1 MGTIIMS
8 WLDWICTNADLYKVR
23 MFTTFPILLSAYPN
37 RVLTMELTRKY
48 PNLGKFWASLFPKKY
63 PYYKKNKLAVTF
75 LVFYHI

>member
-8 WLDWICTNADLYKVR
+8 WLDWICTNADLQKVR

-48 PNLGKFWASLFPKKY
+48 PNLGKFWA
-63 PYYKKNKLAVTF
+63 
-75 LVFYHI
+75 